1 MNAKILNYELND
13 RKGFGLTLQENY
25 GFLNLKVV
33 DLLFDYN
40 TPHIPDKWRHFCVA
54 YDSSVESVTI
64 YMDGKV
70 TFDKHGIDA
79 LAGAEFHEDLLSH
92 ITVGKGGGSFS
103 QPFNGEFSQLM
114 VWRRVIGMEEVE
126 KELECRDVEKEGL
139 ELDWSTVKMERG
151 DTVMMKEMESGC
163 PSALDEDT
171 ETLVGFGQR
180 LKFDEAGTACLALG
194 GGQEPPQGE
203 EEVARIK
210 GSFGAFKEKCNSKFW
225 VPVRQQR
232 NR

>member
-1 MNAKILNYELND
+1 MKQLQLPTLMLPMLVTTSFLLPVLIYPTKRTDSTETSFTKFKPLSSTRIVDLSFCLWLKVNHLMNAKILNYELND

-40 TPHIPDKWRHFCVA
+40 SPHIPDKWRHFCVA

-114 VWRRVIGMEEVE
+114 VWRRVIGIEEVE
-126 KELECRDVEKEGL
+126 KEFECREVEKEGL
-139 ELDWSTVKMERG
+139 PKGTHGVVNLAGQNVLDPLR
-151 DTVMMKEMESGC
+151 
-163 PSALDEDT
+163 
-171 ETLVGFGQR
+171 LVLSR
-180 LKFDEAGTACLALG
+180 LKYC
-194 GGQEPPQGE
+194 
-203 EEVARIK
+203 
-210 GSFGAFKEKCNSKFW
+210 
-225 VPVRQQR
+225 
-232 NR
+232 